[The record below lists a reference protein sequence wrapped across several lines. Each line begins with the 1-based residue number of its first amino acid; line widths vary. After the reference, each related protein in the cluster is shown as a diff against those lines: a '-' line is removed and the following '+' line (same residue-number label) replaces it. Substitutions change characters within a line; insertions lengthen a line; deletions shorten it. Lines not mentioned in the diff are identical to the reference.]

1 MNWTID
7 SKKLSV
13 ILTLATLGLA
23 TPAFADHESGLYRT
37 TSASVSGYANGNGRA
52 QYDYARVVSS
62 EPIVRYVTVS
72 TPVRECW
79 QDTEY
84 YTANRHVPGEGVS
97 TLFGAVVG
105 GVIGHQF
112 GSGRGNDAATV
123 AGTLIGAAVGNGSAR
138 RRNGYSQ
145 VEYSRPVERCKTV
158 ISERQEQRI
167 DGYNVVYKYQG
178 QKYATRMP
186 YDPGREIRV
195 RVDIRPVG

>member
-1 MNWTID
+1 MNWTIA
-7 SKKLSV
+7 SKN
-13 ILTLATLGLA
+13 IAATLTLATLGLA
-23 TPAFADHESGLYRT
+23 APAFADHESGLYRT
-37 TSASVSGYANGNGRA
+37 TSASVSGYANGRGGA
-52 QYDYARVVSS
+52 QYDYARVVSA
-62 EPIVRYVTVS
+62 EPIIRYVTVS

-79 QDTEY
+79 QDTVY
-84 YTANRHVPGEGVS
+84 YTANRHVPGEGIS
-97 TLFGAVVG
+97 TLLGAVVG

-123 AGTLIGAAVGNGSAR
+123 AGTLIGAAVGNNSAR

-158 ISERQEQRI
+158 VRERQEQRI
-167 DGYNVVYKYQG
+167 DGYNVIYKYQG